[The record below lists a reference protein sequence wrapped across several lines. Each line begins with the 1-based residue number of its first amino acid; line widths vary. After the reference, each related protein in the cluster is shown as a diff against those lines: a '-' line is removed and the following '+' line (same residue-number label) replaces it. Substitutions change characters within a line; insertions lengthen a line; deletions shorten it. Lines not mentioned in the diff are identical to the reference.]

1 MIRTFLR
8 DWMKPW
14 LRIFKRY
21 FSSHKTLRTSPCEF
35 FCACRTYL
43 LYVRAPIVLVDPDDV
58 LVQVRVQLLPG
69 FSIERLFLNR
79 KKVEE
84 SQKRFTSP
92 YQCSKIPKDTGSS
105 NIISIRRYRSR
116 ALLWR
121 NKPQQPYTLT
131 IGKTQCPP
139 LAALLIQFRAICRSW
154 SLWQLPLAWVL

>member
-1 MIRTFLR
+1 MLSRMIRTFSR
-8 DWMKPW
+8 DWNRDW
-14 LRIFKRY
+14 ESLSDIFHRTKRY
-21 FSSHKTLRTSPCEF
+21 WYEPMWILLRM
-35 FCACRTYL
+35 YL
-43 LYVRAPIVLVDPDDV
+43 LYVRAPIVLDPDDV
-58 LVQVRVQLLPG
+58 LVQVRVQLLPA

-84 SQKRFTSP
+84 SQKRSRLRTNAQRFQKTLEA
-92 YQCSKIPKDTGSS
+92 S

-131 IGKTQCPP
+131 IGKTQCPT